1 MKVTQVIKFPDYK
14 FAANHSALDTANK
27 NIFLS
32 INLWA
37 DTTAFTLYLYKAANN
52 IPPKIM
58 GFSK

>member
-37 DTTAFTLYLYKAANN
+37 DTTAFTLL
-52 IPPKIM
+52 
-58 GFSK
+58 FVQSSK